1 VIDAYVLATGLQ
13 FCSIIHVFDGTVF
26 ETAATPGAVTTWNVH
41 DTYSDSEKPTVV
53 DLAVIVPGTAAVVL
67 TPFKETGLV
76 AEVVLHVTAEAL

>member
-13 FCSIIHVFDGTVF
+13 FCSIIHGFD
-26 ETAATPGAVTTWNVH
+26 ETAFGTAAPPEGPTTGNVH
-41 DTYSDSEKPTVV
+41 DTVSVSEKPTVV
-53 DLAVIVPGTAAVVL
+53 DLAVIVPGVAAVVL

>member
-13 FCSIIHVFDGTVF
+13 FCSIIHDFDETSVGTGS
-26 ETAATPGAVTTWNVH
+26 TPLAVTNGNLH
-41 DTYSDSEKPTVV
+41 DTYSVSEKPTVV

>member
-13 FCSIIHVFDGTVF
+13 FCSMTQLFD
-26 ETAATPGAVTTWNVH
+26 ETSSLTGATPLAVTTGNVH
-41 DTYSDSEKPTVV
+41 DTVSVSEKPTVV